1 MSTAAALLDVRALAT
16 GYGVVQVLDDVSIRV
31 GAGEIVSL
39 IGPNGAGKSTVL
51 RSVARLLP
59 PWRGEV
65 HFDGRDLAGRPPHL
79 LPRDGLVYV
88 PQGRVVFPVMPVRE
102 NLEMGAFLFRRDRA
116 RVREAMDWVLA
127 LFPRLSERLAQLAGT
142 LSGGE
147 QQMCAIARGL
157 MARPRL
163 LLLDEPSLG
172 LAPRFVDLVFEK
184 MDALRHAGVAVLLVE
199 QNAVRALEIADRAYV
214 LARGRTFCDGTG
226 RALLDNQE
234 VQALFLGGRTG
245 DGWR

>member
-1 MSTAAALLDVRALAT
+1 MTEGLLEVQELST
-16 GYGVVQVLDDVSIRV
+16 GYGVQRVLDGVSLRV
-31 GAGEIVSL
+31 DAGEIVSL

-51 RSVARLLP
+51 RSIAGLLP
-59 PWRGEV
+59 PWTGTIV
-65 HFDGRDLAGRPPHL
+65 FDGRTITQQPPHL
-79 LPRDGLVYV
+79 LPRHGLVFV
-88 PQGRVVFPVMPVRE
+88 PQGRVVFPQMTVAE
-102 NLEMGAFLFRRDRA
+102 NLQMGAYLFRRERA
-116 RVREAMDWVLA
+116 RVHEATAWVLD
-127 LFPRLSERLAQLAGT
+127 LFPRLRERLGQLAGT

-184 MDALRHAGVAVLLVE
+184 MDRLRAERVALLLVE

-214 LARGRTFCDGTG
+214 LARGRTFCEGTG
-226 RALLDNQE
+226 EVLLEDAE
-234 VQALFLGGRTG
+234 VQALFLGGRRRS
-245 DGWR
+245 GW

>member
-1 MSTAAALLDVRALAT
+1 MTPPLLDVRALAT
-16 GYGVVQVLDDVSIRV
+16 GYGVVQVLEDVSVRV
-31 GAGEIVSL
+31 EAGEIVSL

-51 RSVARLLP
+51 RSVVGLLP
-59 PWRGEV
+59 AWRGSII
-65 HFDGRDLAGRPPHL
+65 FGGRDLAGRAPHL
-79 LPRDGLVYV
+79 LPRDGLVFV
-88 PQGRVVFPVMPVRE
+88 PQGRVVFPQMTVRE
-102 NLEMGAFLFRRDRA
+102 NLDMGAYLFRRDRV
-116 RVREAMDWVLA
+116 RVREAMEWVLG
-127 LFPRLSERLAQLAGT
+127 LFPRLRERLGQLAGT

-184 MDALRHAGVAVLLVE
+184 MDALRTAGVAVLLVE

-214 LARGRTFCDGTG
+214 LARGSTFCEGTG
-226 RALLDNQE
+226 RQLLEDAA
-234 VQALFLGGRTG
+234 VQALFLGGGRRE
-245 DGWR
+245 GWS

>member
-1 MSTAAALLDVRALAT
+1 MSALLEVGGLST
-16 GYGVVQVLDDVSIRV
+16 GYGVVQVLEDVSICV
-31 GAGEIVSL
+31 AAGEIVSL

-51 RSVARLLP
+51 RSVVGLLP
-59 PWRGEV
+59 PWSGDIR
-65 HFDGRDLAGRPPHL
+65 FDGRDLVGRPPHL
-79 LPRDGLVYV
+79 LPRDGLMYV
-88 PQGRVVFPVMPVRE
+88 PQGRVVFPLMTVRE

-116 RVREAMDWVLA
+116 RVREAMEWVLG
-127 LFPRLSERLAQLAGT
+127 LFPRLRERLGQLAGT
-142 LSGGE
+142 MSGGE

-184 MDALRHAGVAVLLVE
+184 MDALRAAGVAVLLVE

-214 LARGRTFCDGTG
+214 LARGSTFCQGTG
-226 RALLDNQE
+226 RALLEDAQ
-234 VQALFLGGRTG
+234 VQALFLGERKGE
-245 DGWR
+245 GWR

>member
-1 MSTAAALLDVRALAT
+1 MKPPLLDVRALST
-16 GYGVVQVLDDVSIRV
+16 GYGVVQVLEDVSVRV
-31 GAGEIVSL
+31 EAGEIVSL

-51 RSVARLLP
+51 RSVVGLLP
-59 PWRGEV
+59 PWRGSIV
-65 HFDGRDLAGRPPHL
+65 FAGRDLAGRAPHL
-79 LPRDGLVYV
+79 LPGDGLVFV
-88 PQGRVVFPVMPVRE
+88 PQGRVVFPQMTVRE
-102 NLEMGAFLFRRDRA
+102 NLDMGAYLFRRDRA
-116 RVREAMDWVLA
+116 RVREAMEWVLG
-127 LFPRLSERLAQLAGT
+127 LFPRLRERLGQLAGT

-184 MDALRHAGVAVLLVE
+184 MDALRAAGVAVLLVE

-214 LARGRTFCDGTG
+214 LARGSTFCEGTG
-226 RALLDNQE
+226 RTLLEDAE
-234 VQALFLGGRTG
+234 VQALFLGGRKQS
-245 DGWR
+245 GWA

>member
-1 MSTAAALLDVRALAT
+1 MSALLEVGGLST
-16 GYGVVQVLDDVSIRV
+16 GYGVVQVLEDVSIRV
-31 GAGEIVSL
+31 AAGEIVSL

-51 RSVARLLP
+51 RSVVGLLP
-59 PWRGEV
+59 PWRGDIR
-65 HFDGRDLAGRPPHL
+65 FDGRDLVGRPPHL
-79 LPRDGLVYV
+79 LPRDGLMYV
-88 PQGRVVFPVMPVRE
+88 PQGRVVFPLMTVRE

-116 RVREAMDWVLA
+116 RVREAMEWVLG
-127 LFPRLSERLAQLAGT
+127 LFPRLRERLGQLAGT

-184 MDALRHAGVAVLLVE
+184 MDALRTAGVAVLLVE

-214 LARGRTFCDGTG
+214 LARGSTFCEGTG
-226 RALLDNQE
+226 RQLLEDAA
-234 VQALFLGGRTG
+234 VQALFLGGGRRE
-245 DGWR
+245 GWS

>member
-1 MSTAAALLDVRALAT
+1 MSALLDVGGLST
-16 GYGVVQVLDDVSIRV
+16 GYGVVQVLEDVSIRV
-31 GAGEIVSL
+31 AAGEIVSL

-51 RSVARLLP
+51 RSVVGLLP
-59 PWRGEV
+59 PWRGDIR
-65 HFDGRDLAGRPPHL
+65 FDGRDLVGRPPHL
-79 LPRDGLVYV
+79 LPRDGLMYV
-88 PQGRVVFPVMPVRE
+88 PQGRVVFPLMTVRE

-116 RVREAMDWVLA
+116 RVREAMGWVLG
-127 LFPRLSERLAQLAGT
+127 LFPRLRERLGQLAGT
-142 LSGGE
+142 MSGGE

-184 MDALRHAGVAVLLVE
+184 MDALRAAGVAVLLVE

-214 LARGRTFCDGTG
+214 LARGSTFCEGTG
-226 RALLDNQE
+226 RALLEDAQ
-234 VQALFLGGRTG
+234 VQALFLGGRKG
-245 DGWR
+245 EGWR

>member
-1 MSTAAALLDVRALAT
+1 MSKLLEVGGLCT
-16 GYGVVQVLDDVSIRV
+16 GYGVVQVLDNVSIRAA
-31 GAGEIVSL
+31 AGEIVSL

-51 RSVARLLP
+51 RSVVGLLP
-59 PWRGEV
+59 PWRGEIR
-65 HFDGRDLAGRPPHL
+65 FDGRDVVGRPPHL

-88 PQGRVVFPVMPVRE
+88 PQGRVVFPLMTVRE

-116 RVREAMDWVLA
+116 RVREATDWVLG
-127 LFPRLSERLAQLAGT
+127 LFPRLRERLGQLART

-184 MDALRHAGVAVLLVE
+184 MDALRAAGVAVLLVE

-214 LARGRTFCDGTG
+214 LARGSTFCEGTG
-226 RALLDNQE
+226 RALLDDPE
-234 VQALFLGGRTG
+234 VQALFLGGRKG
-245 DGWR
+245 EGWR

>member
-1 MSTAAALLDVRALAT
+1 MTPPLLDVRALAT
-16 GYGVVQVLDDVSIRV
+16 GYGVVQVLEDVSVRV
-31 GAGEIVSL
+31 EAGEIVSL

-51 RSVARLLP
+51 RSVVGLLP
-59 PWRGEV
+59 AWRGSII
-65 HFDGRDLAGRPPHL
+65 FARDLAGRAPHL
-79 LPRDGLVYV
+79 LPRDGLVFV
-88 PQGRVVFPVMPVRE
+88 PQGRVVFPQMTVRE
-102 NLEMGAFLFRRDRA
+102 NLDMGAYLFRRDRV
-116 RVREAMDWVLA
+116 RVREAMEWVLG
-127 LFPRLSERLAQLAGT
+127 LFPRLRERLGQLAGT

-184 MDALRHAGVAVLLVE
+184 MDALRTAGVAVLLVE

-214 LARGRTFCDGTG
+214 LARGSTFCEGTG
-226 RALLDNQE
+226 RQLLEDAA
-234 VQALFLGGRTG
+234 VQALFLGGGRRE
-245 DGWR
+245 GWS